1 MNSRTVSFTSSIISI
16 QFSFFFS
23 FAQSIAHCVTE
34 HPHRTYVTRT
44 TTIYLRV
51 IFLENFHRDPN
62 GIAGIPDT
70 VYQVANLIP

>member
-1 MNSRTVSFTSSIISI
+1 M
-16 QFSFFFS
+16 
-23 FAQSIAHCVTE
+23 
-34 HPHRTYVTRT
+34 
-44 TTIYLRV
+44 TIYLRV